1 MNAFMQCKKIVD
13 TPFPFPYAQ
22 CVMVALIMFMVSFPL
37 QMCEVINDDFAAPV
51 VSFFGVCVV
60 VVVNRVATELEVSA
74 AAATNG
80 CPDAYFYA
88 YFYLRVDA
96 NFCVVV
102 AATVAVPTAAPCAQE
117 PFMDD
122 FNDLPLADLHVD
134 FNEKISKLVA
144 PRFWRTR
151 WSHKSADGDEY
162 APIIPVPQLE
172 E

>member
-1 MNAFMQCKKIVD
+1 MRQGPPIVAQNYRSLSEGMNAFMQCKKIVD

-60 VVVNRVATELEVSA
+60 VVVNRVATELE
-74 AAATNG
+74 
-80 CPDAYFYA
+80 
-88 YFYLRVDA
+88 
-96 NFCVVV
+96 
-102 AATVAVPTAAPCAQE
+102 E

-122 FNDLPLADLHVD
+122 ANDLPLADLHVD
-134 FNEKISKLVA
+134 FNEKINKLVA
-144 PRFWRTR
+144 LRFWRTR

>member
-74 AAATNG
+74 AAATMQRLSR
-80 CPDAYFYA
+80 YA
-88 YFYLRVDA
+88 YFYLRVNA
-96 NFCVVV
+96 NCCCRCNCRRPHRRTMRAGAFHGRLQRS
-102 AATVAVPTAAPCAQE
+102 AA
-117 PFMDD
+117 
-122 FNDLPLADLHVD
+122 
-134 FNEKISKLVA
+134 S
-144 PRFWRTR
+144 
-151 WSHKSADGDEY
+151 
-162 APIIPVPQLE
+162 
-172 E
+172 